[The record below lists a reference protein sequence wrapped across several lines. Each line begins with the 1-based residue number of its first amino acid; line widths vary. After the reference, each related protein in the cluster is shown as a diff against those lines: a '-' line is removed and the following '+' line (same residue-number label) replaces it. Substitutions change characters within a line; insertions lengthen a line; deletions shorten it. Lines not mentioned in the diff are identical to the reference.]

1 MTKWLK
7 GYPTIDIMQ
16 ESSLARGALESF
28 SNSIL
33 LRELIRMLLLYSDF
47 NDYPYKDVTFIF

>member
-47 NDYPYKDVTFIF
+47 YDYPLTPNE